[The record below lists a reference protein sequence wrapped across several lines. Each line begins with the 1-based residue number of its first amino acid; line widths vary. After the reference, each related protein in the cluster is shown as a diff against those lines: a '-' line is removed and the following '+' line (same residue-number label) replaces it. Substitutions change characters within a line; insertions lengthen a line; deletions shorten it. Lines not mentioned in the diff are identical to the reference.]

1 MIPGQVESGQHLMMK
16 PPSKLDRFGMDRCH
30 AMLLKSSP
38 TQEAG
43 RSQGPARQTEM
54 VEASYDIALMVNL

>member
-1 MIPGQVESGQHLMMK
+1 MMK
-16 PPSKLDRFGMDRCH
+16 PQSKLDRFGMDRCH